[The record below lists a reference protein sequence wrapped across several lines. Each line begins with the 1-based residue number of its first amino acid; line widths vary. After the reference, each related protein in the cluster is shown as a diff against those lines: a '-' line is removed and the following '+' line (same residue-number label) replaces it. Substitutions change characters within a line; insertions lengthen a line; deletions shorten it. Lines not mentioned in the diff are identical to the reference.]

1 VRAAPMRIPICTHA
15 GADAEGRAW
24 RDQRREAA
32 RGRVRAG
39 VRACG
44 RACVCMDMLARGRMS
59 VFVSVAAWAYVCI
72 CGCGARARAC
82 VVCLG
87 MRVWACVCVCVF
99 VCARSLVEW
108 GSEGSET
115 KFRRRIRA
123 LLVDWLV
130 VSA

>member
-1 VRAAPMRIPICTHA
+1 
-15 GADAEGRAW
+15 
-24 RDQRREAA
+24 
-32 RGRVRAG
+32 
-39 VRACG
+39 
-44 RACVCMDMLARGRMS
+44 
-59 VFVSVAAWAYVCI
+59 
-72 CGCGARARAC
+72 
-82 VVCLG
+82 
-87 MRVWACVCVCVF
+87 VCVF